1 MKFRIEDLDVYFPY
15 EYIYPEQYEYM
26 VELKRTLDAKGH
38 CLLEMPTGT
47 GKTITLLSLITS
59 YQMAR
64 KGTGKLVYCTRTV
77 HEMEKALAELRLLH
91 AYQQSALAGDA
102 AAGAGGNG
110 AERKGASG
118 VPRILALGLSS
129 RKNLCIHPV
138 VAGEGSRE
146 SVDAGCRKRTA
157 SWVRAAALENPDI
170 EVCTYFDQFDR
181 TGQEAAL
188 PPGVYTLQDL
198 RAFGRE
204 KGWCP
209 YFLARHMINF
219 ANVVV
224 YNYQY
229 LLDPKVSGIIS
240 RELERESIVVFDEAH
255 NIDNVCIEALSV
267 NVRQQTIDGAH
278 RNLARLNTTIERF
291 KATDAERLKEEYR
304 RLVDGLAQRGN
315 LPASDTWL
323 ANPLLPAD
331 ILQEA
336 VPGNI
341 RRAEHFLAFL
351 RRFLTY
357 LQTRLNTTR
366 VESEGPLAFLHALQA
381 SESTPRHTPALIACV
396 ACTSTG
402 IESKSLQLCYDR
414 LQSLLLTLQVA
425 EVDEMGHLQCVCD
438 LATLVGTY
446 TRGFAIIIE
455 PYDERQ
461 PQLADPVLQLHSY
474 APHILPPAPALTPP
488 RFPSRTDMGPCV
500 FAVCRTPLSFTHDFT
515 TLHSLLSAP
524 HPPPPPPLSI
534 RPCPPLP
541 APIPV
546 RAHSSPPSLQL
557 SCLDASL
564 AIRPTFERFQ
574 SVIITSGTLSPID
587 LYPRLLN
594 FHPVCIRSLSMSLSR
609 DCLCPLVVTRG
620 SDQLPLSTR
629 FDMRSDPGVV
639 RNYGRLLV
647 DMAACVPDGIVCF
660 FVSYAYM
667 DGIVNSW
674 NDMGILKEVMEH
686 KLVFIETQD
695 VVETT
700 LALDNY
706 RRACDCGRG
715 GVFFSIARGKVA
727 EGIDFDRHYGRLV
740 IMFGVPFQYTLSRIL
755 RARLEYLRE
764 TFQIQENDF
773 LSFDAIRQAAQCVGR
788 VIRSKS
794 DYGIMIFADKRY
806 NRHDKRSK
814 LPGWIVS
821 QLPDGHLNLSTD
833 MAVHIAREFLR
844 RMAQPFDRAASM
856 GGATATLLS
865 EADVAAMAMAMG
877 TAG

>member
-38 CLLEMPTGT
+38 CVLEMPTGT

-64 KGTGKLVYCTRTV
+64 NGTGKLVYCTRTV

-91 AYQQSALAGDA
+91 AYQQTALAGEA

-110 AERKGASG
+110 AGGKGASG

-157 SWVRAAALENPDI
+157 SWVRAAAVENPDI
-170 EVCTYFDQFDR
+170 EVCSYFDQFDR
-181 TGQEAAL
+181 KGQEAAL

-209 YFLARHMINF
+209 YFLARHMINL

-315 LPASDTWL
+315 LAASDMWL

-351 RRFLTY
+351 RRFLAY

-381 SESTPRHTPALIACV
+381 A
-396 ACTSTG
+396 TG
-402 IESKSLQLCYDR
+402 IESRSLQLCYDR

-425 EVDEMGHLQCVCD
+425 ELDEMGHLQCVCD

-455 PYDERQ
+455 PFDERQ
-461 PQLADPVLQLHSY
+461 PQLADPV
-474 APHILPPAPALTPP
+474 
-488 RFPSRTDMGPCV
+488 
-500 FAVCRTPLSFTHDFT
+500 
-515 TLHSLLSAP
+515 
-524 HPPPPPPLSI
+524 
-534 RPCPPLP
+534 
-541 APIPV
+541 
-546 RAHSSPPSLQL
+546 LQL

-609 DCLCPLVVTRG
+609 HCLCPLVVTRG

-773 LSFDAIRQAAQCVGR
+773 LTFDAIRQAAQCVGR

-814 LPGWIVS
+814 LPGWIIS
-821 QLPDGHLNLSTD
+821 QLPDAHLNLSTD

-865 EADVAAMAMAMG
+865 EADVAAMAMGMG

>member
-38 CLLEMPTGT
+38 CVLEMPTGT

-91 AYQQSALAGDA
+91 AYQQTALAGEA
-102 AAGAGGNG
+102 AAGAGAGGNG
-110 AERKGASG
+110 AGGKGASG

-181 TGQEAAL
+181 KGQEAAL

-240 RELERESIVVFDEAH
+240 RELERESIVVFDKTH

-291 KATDAERLKEEYR
+291 KATGAERLKEEYR

-315 LPASDTWL
+315 LPDTWLDNPVLPATILQEAVPCGALPGLLAQLPHLPAPTPSHLPAPTPSHLPAPTPSHLPAPTPSHLPIYRTVHLTSSSLTLPTSCQPSPSPFLSSTPSPPFPSPYYTWANESTSDMWL

-351 RRFLTY
+351 RRFLSY
-357 LQTRLNTTR
+357 LQARLNTTR

-381 SESTPRHTPALIACV
+381 T
-396 ACTSTG
+396 TG

-425 EVDEMGHLQCVCD
+425 EVDEMGHVQCVCD

-455 PYDERQ
+455 PFDERQ
-461 PQLADPVLQLHSY
+461 PQLADPVLQVGAAGGCCRWVLHVG
-474 APHILPPAPALTPP
+474 AAA
-488 RFPSRTDMGPCV
+488 DG
-500 FAVCRTPLSFTHDFT
+500 AVPLSFLPFPSLTLST
-515 TLHSLLSAP
+515 TLRP
-524 HPPPPPPLSI
+524 HPSPPPPLSAPTPL
-534 RPCPPLP
+534 RAHPSPRPPLSVP
-541 APIPV
+541 TPL
-546 RAHSSPPSLQL
+546 RAHPSPPPPHSSPCPAAEL
-557 SCLDASL
+557 S
-564 AIRPTFERFQ
+564 
-574 SVIITSGTLSPID
+574 
-587 LYPRLLN
+587 
-594 FHPVCIRSLSMSLSR
+594 
-609 DCLCPLVVTRG
+609 
-620 SDQLPLSTR
+620 
-629 FDMRSDPGVV
+629 
-639 RNYGRLLV
+639 GRL
-647 DMAACVPDGIVCF
+647 I
-660 FVSYAYM
+660 
-667 DGIVNSW
+667 
-674 NDMGILKEVMEH
+674 
-686 KLVFIETQD
+686 
-695 VVETT
+695 
-700 LALDNY
+700 
-706 RRACDCGRG
+706 
-715 GVFFSIARGKVA
+715 
-727 EGIDFDRHYGRLV
+727 
-740 IMFGVPFQYTLSRIL
+740 
-755 RARLEYLRE
+755 
-764 TFQIQENDF
+764 
-773 LSFDAIRQAAQCVGR
+773 
-788 VIRSKS
+788 
-794 DYGIMIFADKRY
+794 
-806 NRHDKRSK
+806 
-814 LPGWIVS
+814 
-821 QLPDGHLNLSTD
+821 GHPAHL
-833 MAVHIAREFLR
+833 
-844 RMAQPFDRAASM
+844 
-856 GGATATLLS
+856 
-865 EADVAAMAMAMG
+865 
-877 TAG
+877 

>member
-1 MKFRIEDLDVYFPY
+1 
-15 EYIYPEQYEYM
+15 
-26 VELKRTLDAKGH
+26 
-38 CLLEMPTGT
+38 
-47 GKTITLLSLITS
+47 
-59 YQMAR
+59 
-64 KGTGKLVYCTRTV
+64 
-77 HEMEKALAELRLLH
+77 
-91 AYQQSALAGDA
+91 
-102 AAGAGGNG
+102 
-110 AERKGASG
+110 
-118 VPRILALGLSS
+118 
-129 RKNLCIHPV
+129 NLCIHPV

-157 SWVRAAALENPDI
+157 SWVRAAAVENPDI

-181 TGQEAAL
+181 KGQEAAL

-209 YFLARHMINF
+209 YFLARHMINL

-315 LPASDTWL
+315 LAALTHSRTHNTPSPSPFPRSLQLPSPLPILPSPASAVSPFPSSHSPRPCFFSPAPRTPTTFALPPTSHTVHLTTSSLSHATQLLPSQPTNHLLSIPSRHPPVTPSPPARQSASDMWL

-351 RRFLTY
+351 RRFLAY

-381 SESTPRHTPALIACV
+381 T
-396 ACTSTG
+396 TG
-402 IESKSLQLCYDR
+402 IESRSLQLCYDR

-455 PYDERQ
+455 PFDERQ
-461 PQLADPVLQLHSY
+461 PQLADPV
-474 APHILPPAPALTPP
+474 
-488 RFPSRTDMGPCV
+488 
-500 FAVCRTPLSFTHDFT
+500 
-515 TLHSLLSAP
+515 
-524 HPPPPPPLSI
+524 
-534 RPCPPLP
+534 
-541 APIPV
+541 
-546 RAHSSPPSLQL
+546 LQL

-609 DCLCPLVVTRG
+609 HCLCPLVVTRG
-620 SDQLPLSTR
+620 
-629 FDMRSDPGVV
+629 
-639 RNYGRLLV
+639 
-647 DMAACVPDGIVCF
+647 
-660 FVSYAYM
+660 
-667 DGIVNSW
+667 
-674 NDMGILKEVMEH
+674 
-686 KLVFIETQD
+686 
-695 VVETT
+695 
-700 LALDNY
+700 
-706 RRACDCGRG
+706 
-715 GVFFSIARGKVA
+715 
-727 EGIDFDRHYGRLV
+727 
-740 IMFGVPFQYTLSRIL
+740 
-755 RARLEYLRE
+755 
-764 TFQIQENDF
+764 
-773 LSFDAIRQAAQCVGR
+773 
-788 VIRSKS
+788 
-794 DYGIMIFADKRY
+794 
-806 NRHDKRSK
+806 
-814 LPGWIVS
+814 
-821 QLPDGHLNLSTD
+821 
-833 MAVHIAREFLR
+833 
-844 RMAQPFDRAASM
+844 
-856 GGATATLLS
+856 
-865 EADVAAMAMAMG
+865 
-877 TAG
+877 

>member
-1 MKFRIEDLDVYFPY
+1 
-15 EYIYPEQYEYM
+15 
-26 VELKRTLDAKGH
+26 
-38 CLLEMPTGT
+38 
-47 GKTITLLSLITS
+47 
-59 YQMAR
+59 
-64 KGTGKLVYCTRTV
+64 
-77 HEMEKALAELRLLH
+77 
-91 AYQQSALAGDA
+91 
-102 AAGAGGNG
+102 
-110 AERKGASG
+110 
-118 VPRILALGLSS
+118 
-129 RKNLCIHPV
+129 NLCIHPV

-157 SWVRAAALENPDI
+157 SWVRAAAVENPDI

-181 TGQEAAL
+181 KGQEAAL

-209 YFLARHMINF
+209 YFLARHMINL

-315 LPASDTWL
+315 LAASDMWL

-351 RRFLTY
+351 RRFLAY

-381 SESTPRHTPALIACV
+381 A
-396 ACTSTG
+396 TG
-402 IESKSLQLCYDR
+402 IESRSLQLCYDR

-455 PYDERQ
+455 PFDERQ
-461 PQLADPVLQLHSY
+461 PQLADPV
-474 APHILPPAPALTPP
+474 
-488 RFPSRTDMGPCV
+488 
-500 FAVCRTPLSFTHDFT
+500 
-515 TLHSLLSAP
+515 
-524 HPPPPPPLSI
+524 
-534 RPCPPLP
+534 
-541 APIPV
+541 
-546 RAHSSPPSLQL
+546 LQL

-609 DCLCPLVVTRG
+609 HCLCPLVVTRG
-620 SDQLPLSTR
+620 
-629 FDMRSDPGVV
+629 
-639 RNYGRLLV
+639 
-647 DMAACVPDGIVCF
+647 
-660 FVSYAYM
+660 
-667 DGIVNSW
+667 
-674 NDMGILKEVMEH
+674 
-686 KLVFIETQD
+686 
-695 VVETT
+695 
-700 LALDNY
+700 
-706 RRACDCGRG
+706 
-715 GVFFSIARGKVA
+715 
-727 EGIDFDRHYGRLV
+727 
-740 IMFGVPFQYTLSRIL
+740 
-755 RARLEYLRE
+755 
-764 TFQIQENDF
+764 
-773 LSFDAIRQAAQCVGR
+773 
-788 VIRSKS
+788 
-794 DYGIMIFADKRY
+794 
-806 NRHDKRSK
+806 
-814 LPGWIVS
+814 
-821 QLPDGHLNLSTD
+821 
-833 MAVHIAREFLR
+833 
-844 RMAQPFDRAASM
+844 
-856 GGATATLLS
+856 
-865 EADVAAMAMAMG
+865 
-877 TAG
+877 

>member
-38 CLLEMPTGT
+38 CVLEMPTGT

-91 AYQQSALAGDA
+91 AYQQTALAGEA
-102 AAGAGGNG
+102 AAGAGAGGNG
-110 AERKGASG
+110 AGGKGASG

-181 TGQEAAL
+181 KGQEAAL

-315 LPASDTWL
+315 LPGDCLTSMQTRGWTTHCYQQ
-323 ANPLLPAD
+323 PSY
-331 ILQEA
+331 
-336 VPGNI
+336 
-341 RRAEHFLAFL
+341 RRRCRAEHFLAFL
-351 RRFLTY
+351 RSFLTY
-357 LQTRLNTTR
+357 LHLPLLTYLHLPLLTYLHLPLFTYLHLPLLTYLHLTLLTYLHLPLLTYLHLPLLTYLHLPLLTYLHLPLFTYLHLPLLTYLHLPLLTYLHLPLLTYLHLPLLTYLHLPLLTYLHLPLLTYLHLPLLTYLHLPLLTYLHLPLLTYPSTAQSISPPPPSLSPPPANHLPLPSSHPPPPPLSPLPIPPFPPISIGHVAGEPTAASGHPTGGGAGQHPPRGALPGLPAPLPQLPAGAPQHHARRVRGAPRLPACPAGENAM
-366 VESEGPLAFLHALQA
+366 VERSIHL
-381 SESTPRHTPALIACV
+381 PACLPCPHACV
-396 ACTSTG
+396 PQAATG

-425 EVDEMGHLQCVCD
+425 EVDEMGHVQCVCD

-455 PYDERQ
+455 PFDERQ
-461 PQLADPVLQLHSY
+461 PQLADPVLQVGAARGCCTWVLLQMGRSF
-474 APHILPPAPALTPP
+474 LP
-488 RFPSRTDMGPCV
+488 FPSLT
-500 FAVCRTPLSFTHDFT
+500 LST
-515 TLHSLLSAP
+515 TLRP
-524 HPPPPPPLSI
+524 HPSPPPPLSAPTPL
-534 RPCPPLP
+534 RAHPSPRPPLS
-541 APIPV
+541 APTPL
-546 RAHSSPPSLQL
+546 RAHPSP
-557 SCLDASL
+557 
-564 AIRPTFERFQ
+564 RP
-574 SVIITSGTLSPID
+574 
-587 LYPRLLN
+587 
-594 FHPVCIRSLSMSLSR
+594 
-609 DCLCPLVVTRG
+609 
-620 SDQLPLSTR
+620 PLSAPT
-629 FDMRSDPGVV
+629 P
-639 RNYGRLLV
+639 LI
-647 DMAACVPDGIVCF
+647 P
-660 FVSYAYM
+660 
-667 DGIVNSW
+667 
-674 NDMGILKEVMEH
+674 
-686 KLVFIETQD
+686 
-695 VVETT
+695 
-700 LALDNY
+700 
-706 RRACDCGRG
+706 
-715 GVFFSIARGKVA
+715 
-727 EGIDFDRHYGRLV
+727 
-740 IMFGVPFQYTLSRIL
+740 
-755 RARLEYLRE
+755 
-764 TFQIQENDF
+764 
-773 LSFDAIRQAAQCVGR
+773 
-788 VIRSKS
+788 
-794 DYGIMIFADKRY
+794 
-806 NRHDKRSK
+806 
-814 LPGWIVS
+814 LPGS
-821 QLPDGHLNLSTD
+821 
-833 MAVHIAREFLR
+833 
-844 RMAQPFDRAASM
+844 
-856 GGATATLLS
+856 
-865 EADVAAMAMAMG
+865 
-877 TAG
+877 